1 MSDQDAIIILLGAL
15 LSVGAMLLAVAI
27 VISILTIV
35 AHWKMFT
42 KAGVEGW
49 KSIIPIYSDYVLYK
63 IVWNTKSFLVYVALL
78 VVLSILYSINTAMA
92 QVAFDANGNF
102 VTAGTPN
109 ILISVLIS
117 ATLIACLIWY
127 IRLQLKTAHAY
138 GQTTGFGVGL
148 VLLNTVFI
156 LILGF
161 GNSRYVGPQ
170 E

>member
-63 IVWNTKSFLVYVALL
+63 IVWNTKSFLESHIFLMPCH
-78 VVLSILYSINTAMA
+78 VVMFLRMFTNRSPI
-92 QVAFDANGNF
+92 
-102 VTAGTPN
+102 
-109 ILISVLIS
+109 
-117 ATLIACLIWY
+117 
-127 IRLQLKTAHAY
+127 
-138 GQTTGFGVGL
+138 
-148 VLLNTVFI
+148 VF
-156 LILGF
+156 
-161 GNSRYVGPQ
+161 YQ
-170 E
+170 